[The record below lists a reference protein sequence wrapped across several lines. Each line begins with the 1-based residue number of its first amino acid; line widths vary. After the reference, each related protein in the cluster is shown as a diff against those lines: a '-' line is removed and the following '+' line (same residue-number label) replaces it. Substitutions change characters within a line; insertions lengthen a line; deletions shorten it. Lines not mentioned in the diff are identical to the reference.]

1 MTYSIGTIIYWI
13 IILLI
18 FIVFLLIL
26 KKLNVKNKKLGIF
39 IFIII
44 AYVIYM
50 VLSLFNIDNFFMTF
64 STPEK
69 AFKYQYNKKIDKVID
84 GKNTSLVIS
93 KDDAIYVYPKY
104 NNSYKL
110 PTGIITKVKQAYS
123 NGVEIQILTYK
134 NTGDY
139 YAVISSTNQSF
150 IHISDNIS
158 SEFYERKFYDIN
170 EYYAYLKGYNSN
182 YSVVLDDKVIMIK

>member
-18 FIVFLLIL
+18 FIVFLLVL

-69 AFKYQYNKKIDKVID
+69 AKVID
-84 GKNTSLVIS
+84 GRNTSLVIS

-104 NNSYKL
+104 NNAYKL
-110 PTGIITKVKQAYS
+110 PTGIITKVKQAYF

-150 IHISDNIS
+150 KHISDNIS